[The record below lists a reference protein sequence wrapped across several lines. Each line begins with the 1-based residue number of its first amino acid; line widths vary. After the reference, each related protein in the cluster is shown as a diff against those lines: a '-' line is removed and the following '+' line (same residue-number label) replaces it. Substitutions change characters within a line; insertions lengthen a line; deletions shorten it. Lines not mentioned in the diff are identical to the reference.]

1 MPTFLLI
8 SRHAPESC
16 WMFNEKTR
24 QIHLNLLNKLESF
37 LKKYNIAL
45 LGAWFVLPEHTLYE
59 VFDAPGLDAFQK
71 MAMEPEI
78 VQWSAFNTMEIKMVA
93 TVNDVMGLLKQPV
106 QQM

>member
-24 QIHLNLLNKLESF
+24 QVHLNLLNKLESF
-37 LKKYNIAL
+37 LTKYNISL
-45 LGAWFVLPEHTLYE
+45 LGAWFVLPEHTMYE
-59 VFDAPGLDAFQK
+59 VFDAPSLDAFQK
-71 MAMEPEI
+71 MSMEPEI

-93 TVNDVMGLLKQPV
+93 TVNDVMQLLKQPIK
-106 QQM
+106 QL